1 MWCYLYLGLIFKVLL
16 FSISME
22 RLIDQQFESP
32 YCCPGRITRSL
43 GKAGICWSAGCNKLS
58 CSLVSHLRD
67 ASRCQLLWAVYFP
80 DTHSAVNI
88 FLLCIWKFSFHV
100 GRELVGSKSQTPN
113 SLVFAVRSYYHLHH
127 YFIDFS
133 MFFMLLLFITSM
145 FQSNLFEDGRGA
157 MHSACFLQ
165 WGGVHAWSSDE
176 LLWYHALCTNPWR
189 QTFLSSTRCCIIF
202 HMLSFGNSILVLIL
216 FKSVCNTEIMLIFVI
231 AAVCFLQSLNIC
243 KRELVY
249 CLQ

>member
-88 FLLCIWKFSFHV
+88 FLFCIWKFSFHV

-133 MFFMLLLFITSM
+133 MFFMLLLFICLVSYIYVSE
-145 FQSNLFEDGRGA
+145 QPIRRWQRSYALCLFLTVGRGPRMKFRWA
-157 MHSACFLQ
+157 ALIPCF
-165 WGGVHAWSSDE
+165 VH
-176 LLWYHALCTNPWR
+176 
-189 QTFLSSTRCCIIF
+189 
-202 HMLSFGNSILVLIL
+202 
-216 FKSVCNTEIMLIFVI
+216 
-231 AAVCFLQSLNIC
+231 QSLKTNV
-243 KRELVY
+243 LVIY
-249 CLQ
+249 KMLYHFSHAFFRK